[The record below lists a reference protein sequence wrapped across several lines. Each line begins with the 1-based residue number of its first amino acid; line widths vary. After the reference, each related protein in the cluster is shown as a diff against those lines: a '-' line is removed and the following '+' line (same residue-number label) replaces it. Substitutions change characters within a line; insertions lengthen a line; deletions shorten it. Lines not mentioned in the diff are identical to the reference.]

1 MFNIWSLDR
10 APLILHKSDN
20 HRHIYKEKV
29 KDSFYSEFVLQFEI
43 AVPQAP
49 APITPIG
56 GLLDFLSKINLI
68 HQYSTGYLQ
77 SVCLVKGLYLLYLV

>member
-1 MFNIWSLDR
+1 MLNQMTPTNSSQ
-10 APLILHKSDN
+10 SDN

-56 GLLDFLSKINLI
+56 GSLDFLSKIIFI